1 MLNNMIKNDRIT
13 PQYITSLKDG
23 EIFVVGSNKDG
34 MHGGGAARIAHKKFG
49 AMGVMGKTL
58 CITHRFSAV

>member
-23 EIFVVGSNKDG
+23 EIFVFGSNKDG

-49 AMGVMGKTL
+49 AMGVRGKTL
-58 CITHRFSAV
+58 CITHRFSAL